1 MYNRILKRP
10 MFKRG
15 GPSYEAQ
22 GTGITSPYDT
32 PRKNYKIGAWGEWEE
47 QVREQTKDPRGDWS
61 YAAQGFSNLAN
72 PYKQSGEAKTIGEML
87 YEGAQ
92 NVRGSRENA
101 RTLEQKG
108 EMAILENQAA
118 QMNAAQAHKYKLEQI
133 AASEA
138 GKTYPDIHPG
148 KLYDSRIVEWKRWLS
163 QNEGRAGHSTVM
175 GNLSA
180 FAAADIVIR
189 NEILKA
195 YEKGKKSIAEAVSPA
210 AYKDDGT
217 LDISILSG
225 GIVYFDPISK
235 EWFTVSNA
243 GTASAALIPANS
255 YEEGWNNIGK
265 TTTTI
270 TEETTE
276 EPEKSSIEDDLK
288 IKITTNLKDTELT
301 DAVVYDEAAKIGIK
315 IVERPPDA
323 GRNWQVNL
331 AENEM
336 SLSRFRNILTKKKFA
351 DTHEHLQS
359 SKKKRGNTLAD
370 FTETAEVAENLAHGG
385 RAGYAFGA
393 TVLPQV
399 DKDVTELEELNAWW
413 KSQLNNTAWNKDE
426 G

>member
-1 MYNRILKRP
+1 
-10 MFKRG
+10 
-15 GPSYEAQ
+15 
-22 GTGITSPYDT
+22 
-32 PRKNYKIGAWGEWEE
+32 
-47 QVREQTKDPRGDWS
+47 
-61 YAAQGFSNLAN
+61 
-72 PYKQSGEAKTIGEML
+72 
-87 YEGAQ
+87 
-92 NVRGSRENA
+92 
-101 RTLEQKG
+101 
-108 EMAILENQAA
+108 
-118 QMNAAQAHKYKLEQI
+118 
-133 AASEA
+133 
-138 GKTYPDIHPG
+138 
-148 KLYDSRIVEWKRWLS
+148 
-163 QNEGRAGHSTVM
+163 M

-195 YEKGKKSIAEAVSPA
+195 YEKGKKSIAEAVSPV

-359 SKKKRGNTLAD
+359 SKKKRGNTLEEVTA
-370 FTETAEVAENLAHGG
+370 TAEVAENLAHGG